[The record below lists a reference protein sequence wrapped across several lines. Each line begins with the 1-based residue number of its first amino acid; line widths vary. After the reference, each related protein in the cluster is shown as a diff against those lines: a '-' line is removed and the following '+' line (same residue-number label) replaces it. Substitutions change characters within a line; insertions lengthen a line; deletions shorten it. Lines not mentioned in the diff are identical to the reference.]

1 MKRVLTGRKELMN
14 YKTIELKYGRNI
26 IATAQEPKDLQ
37 SKLIEIANSFDLGT
51 PDSKNDFGD
60 SWSWEKELVR
70 CDLRIIRN
78 TSCYAIQLFLSKKN
92 GIEQLKLIRVQP
104 EIPKTNIKQ
113 IGKPLDGKD
122 GNNLDIFKQAPA
134 GPDIETINLFKEDG

>member
-1 MKRVLTGRKELMN
+1 MN

-26 IATAQEPKDLQ
+26 IATAQEYGKLQ
-37 SKLIEIANSFDLGT
+37 DKLIEVANSFGLDKPYIAGTTGENSFGPFWIWSKDLV
-51 PDSKNDFGD
+51 K
-60 SWSWEKELVR
+60 

-92 GIEQLKLIRVQP
+92 GIEQLKLLRVQP

-113 IGKPLDGKD
+113 IGKNLNRKE
-122 GNNLDIFKQAPA
+122 NNSLDIFKPLPS
-134 GPDIETINLFKEDG
+134 GVDTETINLFEET